1 MHSAYDIIAKK
12 KTGAALT
19 DGEIDFFVDGYTSGR
34 IPDYQASALLMAIC
48 LRGMSDGEAAA
59 LTGAMMR
66 SGDTVD
72 LSAFGERTADKHSTG
87 GIGDKTTLICA
98 PIAAALGCVIPKMS
112 GRGLGHTG
120 GTVDKLEAIAGYRT
134 ALLPEEFT
142 EAVKKNGLAVIGQ
155 SGNLAPADK
164 KLYALRDVTATVD
177 SVPLI
182 ASSIMSK
189 KLASGAKSI
198 ILDVKV
204 RSGAFMKTAEEA
216 RRLARLMVDIGKAHG
231 RRVKAVL
238 SDMDMPLG
246 AAVGNATEVAEAVD
260 VLCGRTGGAL
270 RTLSVT
276 LAALMAEAACGL
288 TRDEAVKRA
297 EEALY
302 SGAAFR
308 RMCEWVAEQGG
319 NVAVLKDTSLLPQAA
334 HRLSLRAE
342 ADGYITKT
350 NAEEIGHTA
359 VMIGAGR
366 AVKEDVID
374 PSAGIIFKKNVGD
387 RVARGDE
394 IATLLTTDKPEMLAA
409 AAARLSAAI
418 TVGVEPPK
426 TGDIILDIID

>member
-1 MHSAYDIIAKK
+1 
-12 KTGAALT
+12 
-19 DGEIDFFVDGYTSGR
+19 
-34 IPDYQASALLMAIC
+34 
-48 LRGMSDGEAAA
+48 
-59 LTGAMMR
+59 
-66 SGDTVD
+66 
-72 LSAFGERTADKHSTG
+72 
-87 GIGDKTTLICA
+87 
-98 PIAAALGCVIPKMS
+98 
-112 GRGLGHTG
+112 
-120 GTVDKLEAIAGYRT
+120 VDKLESIKGFNVELT
-134 ALLPEEFT
+134 PEEFFNQV
-142 EAVKKNGLAVIGQ
+142 EKNGVAVVGQ
-155 SGNLAPADK
+155 SGNLTPADK

-177 SVPLI
+177 SIPLI

-198 ILDVKV
+198 VLDVKV
-204 RSGAFMKTAEEA
+204 GSGAFMKTTEEA

-260 VLCGRTGGAL
+260 VLCGRTHGAL
-270 RTLSVT
+270 RTLSLT

-288 TRDEAVKRA
+288 TGGEAMMRA
-297 EEALY
+297 EEALD

-308 RMCEWVAEQGG
+308 KMCDWVAEQGG
-319 NVAVLKDTSLLPQAA
+319 DTAMLKDTSLLPQAA
-334 HRLSLRAE
+334 HRLAIYAD

-366 AVKEDVID
+366 AVKDDVID
-374 PSAGIIFKKNVGD
+374 PSAGIIFRKNVGD
-387 RVARGDE
+387 RIMRGDE
-394 IATLLTTDKPEMLAA
+394 IATLLTTDKPAMLAA